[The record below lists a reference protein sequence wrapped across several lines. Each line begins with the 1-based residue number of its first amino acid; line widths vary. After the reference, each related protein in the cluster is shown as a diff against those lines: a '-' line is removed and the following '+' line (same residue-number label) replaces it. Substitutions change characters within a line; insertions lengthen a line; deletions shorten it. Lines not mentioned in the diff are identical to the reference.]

1 MVDHGTK
8 DIFIPNDCKIGKPG
22 LSNMWIIT
30 GPNMSG
36 KSTFLRQV
44 ALITILAQMGS
55 YVPATKATIGIVDQ
69 IFCRI
74 GARDDISKSQ
84 STFLV
89 EMLETSNI
97 LRKATKRSLV
107 SLFVLCIF
115 RLDLTFFVSR
125 PFWMKS
131 VGVLDIYMGFQFLQ
145 EHYFTF
151 PRISNAGHSLQPI
164 LERRWAIVW
173 HDWPLKKRPHWA
185 TKKKAVVMP
194 WLLTVWKIL
203 KILSFS
209 VLVSRSKIREN
220 VPKCLVIQIPT
231 SNQFTQRIVS
241 LTES

>member
-1 MVDHGTK
+1 MIRNNCKIADELDVYCSFAQSAIEENLVCPEVNTKYVYLLLLLSNLPTINLRQVTEIIDGRHIMVDHGTN
-8 DIFIPNDCKIGKPG
+8 DTFIPNDCKIGKPG

-107 SLFVLCIF
+107 SLFILVTF
-115 RLDLTFFVSR
+115 RFDLTF
-125 PFWMKS
+125 
-131 VGVLDIYMGFQFLQ
+131 LFQ
-145 EHYFTF
+145 
-151 PRISNAGHSLQPI
+151 GH
-164 LERRWAIVW
+164 
-173 HDWPLKKRPHWA
+173 
-185 TKKKAVVMP
+185 
-194 WLLTVWKIL
+194 
-203 KILSFS
+203 FG
-209 VLVSRSKIREN
+209 
-220 VPKCLVIQIPT
+220 
-231 SNQFTQRIVS
+231 
-241 LTES
+241 